1 MVAGVRKAVEGDGGA
16 VFVVAPKVG
25 GATLADGSTL
35 AADGQLAGSPS
46 VLFDAVAVIL
56 SDHGCAQLLNEAA
69 AVDFLRDAFG
79 HLKAIGHTPEVRP
92 LLDRAGIKP
101 DEGVVD
107 LSAGKA
113 ADFLPPARTR
123 QWARE
128 PQVRA
133 LA

>member
-1 MVAGVRKAVEGDGGA
+1 
-16 VFVVAPKVG
+16 
-25 GATLADGSTL
+25 
-35 AADGQLAGSPS
+35 
-46 VLFDAVAVIL
+46 VLFDAIAVVL
-56 SDHGCAQLLNEAA
+56 SEEGCAQLLNEAA

-79 HLKAIGHTPEVRP
+79 HLKAIGHTPEVGP

-101 DEGVVD
+101 DAGVVD
-107 LSAGKA
+107 LTAVKA

-128 PQVRA
+128 PAVRT